1 MTPLFALI
9 LLLLHLPLLPA
20 QLYLCAG
27 RRLCRGLPLSPL
39 DLLLPV
45 VQAANLSLLCAALDR
60 PAPPAAL
67 PLQLLL
73 LAAFAGRLLWSLRRW
88 GREQTGLR
96 PQSLRAAID
105 RLPDGLCFAAP
116 DGRPILVNT
125 QMDQLLLRLT
135 GKPLL
140 DARSA
145 WEALEAFSRKQPA
158 PPWSPPPEG
167 GLLDLVCPDGSRWRF
182 RREQLLD
189 RQPHYIQ
196 LTAWDITALFEANRQ
211 LYETNQRLTAQQA
224 RLRDLLE
231 HIVELNREKEVL
243 AFKSRLHDDFG
254 QCLLTTRRYL
264 SGQAPAHPLP
274 QLTALWRQAIGG
286 LASIPAGAAV
296 PDSPPEEELCRT
308 AELIGCRVM
317 FRGGDLL
324 PRGTMSLVCAAAR
337 EALTNGVRHARATQV
352 TVEVTPG
359 EAGFHV
365 EIWDN
370 GQAVPATQAEGEGLS
385 NLRKKLEREGVLF
398 QIQWGRG
405 VRLILDL
412 PAAPDRK
419 EDPV

>member
-1 MTPLFALI
+1 M
-9 LLLLHLPLLPA
+9 
-20 QLYLCAG
+20 
-27 RRLCRGLPLSPL
+27 
-39 DLLLPV
+39 
-45 VQAANLSLLCAALDR
+45 
-60 PAPPAAL
+60 
-67 PLQLLL
+67 
-73 LAAFAGRLLWSLRRW
+73 
-88 GREQTGLR
+88 
-96 PQSLRAAID
+96 
-105 RLPDGLCFAAP
+105 
-116 DGRPILVNT
+116 
-125 QMDQLLLRLT
+125 
-135 GKPLL
+135 
-140 DARSA
+140 
-145 WEALEAFSRKQPA
+145 
-158 PPWSPPPEG
+158 
-167 GLLDLVCPDGSRWRF
+167 
-182 RREQLLD
+182 
-189 RQPHYIQ
+189 
-196 LTAWDITALFEANRQ
+196 
-211 LYETNQRLTAQQA
+211 
-224 RLRDLLE
+224 
-231 HIVELNREKEVL
+231 ELNREKEVL

-337 EALTNGVRHARATQV
+337 EALTNGVRHARATPV